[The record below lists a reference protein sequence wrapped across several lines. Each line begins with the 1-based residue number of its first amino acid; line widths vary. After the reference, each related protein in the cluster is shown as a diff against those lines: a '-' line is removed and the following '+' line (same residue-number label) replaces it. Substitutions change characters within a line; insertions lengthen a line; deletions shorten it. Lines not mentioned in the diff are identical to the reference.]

1 MDQEEYLDAMLNK
14 FGITHTQYYPKK
26 IPVADYNCLQ
36 PANDND
42 ELINVNEYQ

>member
-14 FGITHTQYYPKK
+14 FSITHGQYHPKN
-26 IPVADYNCLQ
+26 ILVADYNCLQ
-36 PANDND
+36 PASDDD